1 MKWVLVQ
8 IRAHLVMRRLGV
20 GYAHGRISPS
30 PKWIGAPCAPGGAP
44 SRQREREREREERE
58 RERERERET
67 NDRNLPRVSGGPG
80 ESREAKTIM
89 TILPLSL
96 SPSRRFQLKFQ
107 LFFHG

>member
-1 MKWVLVQ
+1 
-8 IRAHLVMRRLGV
+8 MRP
-20 GYAHGRISPS
+20 GRGPFAS
-30 PKWIGAPCAPGGAP
+30 A
-44 SRQREREREREERE
+44 REREREREERE